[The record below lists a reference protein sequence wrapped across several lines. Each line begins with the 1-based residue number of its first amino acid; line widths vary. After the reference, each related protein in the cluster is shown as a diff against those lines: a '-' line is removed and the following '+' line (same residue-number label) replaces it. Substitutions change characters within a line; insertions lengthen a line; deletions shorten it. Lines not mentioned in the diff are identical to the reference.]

1 MRFPEGF
8 DVESRKIVLQPDSFR
23 RVAVP
28 DSQSRTGLRNHPVFN
43 IVCVKRAPPP
53 LKSAVQ
59 ILRGKQ
65 IEMAA
70 TDILVDGNLAIVAA
84 AWMFSLT

>member
-1 MRFPEGF
+1 MRKAV
-8 DVESRKIVLQPDSFR
+8 VESFDC
-23 RVAVP
+23 
-28 DSQSRTGLRNHPVFN
+28 QSTTGLRNHPVFN

-65 IEMAA
+65 IEMPA
-70 TDILVDGNLAIVAA
+70 TDILVDRDLAIIAA
-84 AWMFSLT
+84 ARMF